1 MNGHNQ
7 EMECLVFRTNIS
19 DKREVEYISESLETI
34 SGITEWSVD
43 LEDWERVLR
52 VEGTGIESRQIISI
66 LRSLD
71 VEVQEMPI

>member
-1 MNGHNQ
+1 MKSITE
-7 EMECLVFRTNIS
+7 EMDCLVFRTNLS
-19 DKREVEYISESLETI
+19 DKTEVECISESLDSI

-52 VEGTGIESRQIISI
+52 VVGTSIEPRHIIAL

-71 VEVQEMPI
+71 VEIQEMPV